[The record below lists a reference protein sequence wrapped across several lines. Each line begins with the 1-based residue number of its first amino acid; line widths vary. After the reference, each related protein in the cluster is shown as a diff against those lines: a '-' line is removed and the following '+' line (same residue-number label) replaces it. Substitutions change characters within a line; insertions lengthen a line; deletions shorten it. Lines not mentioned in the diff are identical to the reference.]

1 MQRVVIEELY
11 RELEATDEGYVR
23 RRFLTGGYA
32 GWKSKHVKQWLDA
45 QDTARAERRATWMTR
60 WTMVAAVGAVG
71 AVVVAIAIPLLHK

>member
-23 RRFLTGGYA
+23 QRFLTGGYA

-45 QDTARAERRATWMTR
+45 RGAARAERRATWMTR

-71 AVVVAIAIPLLHK
+71 AVVVAIVIPLLQK